1 MVNVGQIEKFGT
13 NIFKAIERN
22 CPINLSGKPIMSPI
36 FRLEASAIE
45 AIPENLL
52 YSDVFNALRSL
63 EGKPLKVVESILNK
77 TNPSNRESFL
87 TSLNNSLGANTNP
100 KAISKK
106 IEQLFGN
113 NEDLIFK
120 QANIGDCYLLTSLY
134 SMWRNPTGKN
144 ILQNMIK
151 NADDGYRVVFNAY
164 PHNSI
169 TVKFSEL
176 DGQVFNGEKL
186 NSVDGCD
193 ALKIIER
200 AYGKLRKSLTRQSSN
215 TSLKI
220 VEGGHQQEC
229 LLDLFGNK
237 AKPIRIASDTNISTT
252 LKTNPDLIKKS
263 EYLLEKFAN
272 NPEKYTLGAYTPTIP
287 NNECYWYQFS
297 RGDKKYARL
306 IHNHH
311 AYAIRDVNP
320 IKRLI
325 NIVNPY
331 DTSKVSEYTYDEF
344 FQVFRG
350 IKGVELS

>member
-13 NIFKAIERN
+13 TIFKAIERN
-22 CPINLSGKPIMSPI
+22 CPKNFGGKPLMPPV

-45 AIPENLL
+45 AIPESLL
-52 YSDVFNALRSL
+52 HSDVFKVLINL
-63 EGKPLKVVESILNK
+63 EGKPLKEVETILNK

-87 TSLNNSLGANTNP
+87 SSLSTSLGTNTNP
-100 KAISKK
+100 KAISKE

-113 NEDLIFK
+113 NKDLIFK
-120 QANIGDCYLLTSLY
+120 QGNIGDCYLLTSLY

-151 NADDGYRVVFNAY
+151 NADEGYRVIFNSY
-164 PHNSI
+164 PHNPI

-176 DGQVFNGEKL
+176 GGQVFNGEKL

-200 AYGKLRKSLTRQSSN
+200 AYGKLRKSLTGQSSN

-220 VEGGHQQEC
+220 VEGGHQQDC

-237 AKPIRIASDTNISTT
+237 ATPIRIASDTNISTT
-252 LKTNPDLIKKS
+252 LKTDPDLIKKS
-263 EYLLEKFAN
+263 EDLLEKFAK
-272 NPEKYTLGAYTPTIP
+272 NPEKYALGSYTPTIP
-287 NNECYWYQFS
+287 NQECYWYQFS
-297 RGDKKYARL
+297 RGDKKHARL
-306 IHNHH
+306 VYNNH
-311 AYAIRDVNP
+311 AYAIRNVDS

-325 NIVNPY
+325 NVVNPY